1 MLRNLSKEACGILR
15 VESLGAKKRAYIKL
29 RGSRVL
35 PLRLES
41 AGNNIIID
49 EQQSDSKKAW
59 QVPPKKESTNI
70 AIHRRPS
77 QLLADDVDGEP
88 ELLGCVYINSNTLS

>member
-1 MLRNLSKEACGILR
+1 MGYCELSLWEP
-15 VESLGAKKRAYIKL
+15 KKRAYIKL

-41 AGNNIIID
+41 AGNNILSTSNKATVRKLGK
-49 EQQSDSKKAW
+49 SDSLA
-59 QVPPKKESTNI
+59 PKKEGTNI

-88 ELLGCVYINSNTLS
+88 ELLGCVYMSSYILS